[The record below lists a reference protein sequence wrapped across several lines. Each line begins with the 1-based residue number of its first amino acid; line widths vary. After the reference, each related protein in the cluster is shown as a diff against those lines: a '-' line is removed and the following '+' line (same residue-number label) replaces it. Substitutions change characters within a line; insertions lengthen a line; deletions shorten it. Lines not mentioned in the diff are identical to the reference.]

1 MVWNG
6 MGVLLGLSCG
16 TAFRFV
22 SALFLF
28 AYNLP
33 VYGHQELALVFRP
46 ASGCG
51 LCIPPPPHRQ
61 IYVICIYWFPS
72 ENIIEVGLG
81 LGSVMKIVAYPKQ
94 ICPLSLKMSNNKRTS
109 LLLASLCVR
118 MPCLGHR

>member
-61 IYVICIYWFPS
+61 IYVICIY
-72 ENIIEVGLG
+72 
-81 LGSVMKIVAYPKQ
+81 
-94 ICPLSLKMSNNKRTS
+94 
-109 LLLASLCVR
+109 
-118 MPCLGHR
+118 